1 MRVAALRPPRL
12 RTIEDE
18 TADRHAT
25 WTELFYDLVFV
36 VAVAQLAA
44 RLLGEIERRIGRG
57 RLLGDLTLGGALSF
71 VGYFI
76 AIWWAWAGYTFYAD
90 RYDTDD
96 LGQRVLAVLQMGA
109 VAAMAA
115 SLSGDESGS
124 SQAFA
129 GSYFAARMILIVMYV
144 RARRHVP
151 QTRELVS
158 GYIRG
163 FSLAALLWLASI
175 FVDEPFRFVLWA
187 VALSISFATPY
198 VMRKI
203 QAKVPLDVAHLPERF
218 GLFTILVLGESIAA
232 IVTAITHE
240 GWSVPVVIGAG
251 LAVAIAAGLWWVY
264 FDNLQGSVVR
274 RSAEQKKA
282 WRPTVWIYSHLPL
295 AIGLTA
301 TGVGLEELV
310 LAAAGHDLE
319 RAPRLL
325 VTLAL
330 ATTFAMMALIS
341 IANDESSSDARSGRS
356 ITRAQW
362 RMAGALAVLVIG
374 LLGGGV
380 SAIGFLLLLSAV
392 CLVQVLTDVRMNA
405 MAG

>member
-12 RTIEDE
+12 RTTEDE

-44 RLLGEIERRIGRG
+44 RLLG
-57 RLLGDLTLGGALSF
+57 DLTLGGALSF
-71 VGYFI
+71 VGYFV

-96 LGQRVLAVLQMGA
+96 LGQRILAVAQMAA

-129 GSYFAARMILIVMYV
+129 VSYFAARTILIIMYI

-151 QTRELVS
+151 ETRELVT

-163 FSLAALLWLASI
+163 FSLAALLWFGSI
-175 FVDEPFRFVLWA
+175 FVPEPTRFVLWA
-187 VALSISFATPY
+187 VALMISFATPF
-198 VMRKI
+198 VMRKV

-232 IVTAITHE
+232 VVAAIAHE
-240 GWSVPVVIGAG
+240 GWSVPVVVGAG
-251 LAVAIAAGLWWVY
+251 LAVAVAAGLWWIY

-310 LAAAGHDLE
+310 LAAGGHELE
-319 RAPRLL
+319 RGPRVLITVAL
-325 VTLAL
+325 AVTL
-330 ATTFAMMALIS
+330 AMMALIS
-341 IANDESSSDARSGRS
+341 VANDESSADARSGRS
-356 ITRAQW
+356 ISRAQW
-362 RMAGALAVLVIG
+362 RTAGAVSVVVIGVLSANLSAVAFLAV
-374 LLGGGV
+374 
-380 SAIGFLLLLSAV
+380 LSAV
-392 CLVQVLTDVRMNA
+392 CLVQVVTDVRMNSETA
-405 MAG
+405 